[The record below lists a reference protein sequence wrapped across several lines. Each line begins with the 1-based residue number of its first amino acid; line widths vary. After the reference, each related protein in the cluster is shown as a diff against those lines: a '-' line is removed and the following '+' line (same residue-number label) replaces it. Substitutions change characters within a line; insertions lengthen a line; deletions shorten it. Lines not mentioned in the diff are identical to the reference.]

1 MTDEERRAENARRK
15 REYRASRKPKAE
27 QGDPD
32 PADLKHCGLAMA
44 PQAGRIAQ
52 ADPTELAERL
62 MAARLPDKGNI
73 PRTLWHIL
81 HELTLIRVRGE
92 LDG

>member
-1 MTDEERRAENARRK
+1 MTESEKRTEAAR
-15 REYRASRKPKAE
+15 RKPKA
-27 QGDPD
+27 
-32 PADLKHCGLAMA
+32 AKSA
-44 PQAGRIAQ
+44 PTDTGHKDTL

-81 HELTLIRVRGE
+81 HELTLIRVRG
-92 LDG
+92 DMQWPG